1 MKAIKKSRFKIKTF
15 LFVSFAS
22 TLTAGVLIV
31 PSIYNGSAANLSQ
44 PSLRKS
50 STTNSRENSILLQQQ
65 TAITEQEENYIAK
78 EKDYDKNFDLF
89 QEKFKNEFYPRNFNV
104 IDIFHLLS
112 GFKSGIKKTV
122 DLLNRL

>member
-78 EKDYDKNFDLF
+78 EKDYDKTLTYFERNLRM
-89 QEKFKNEFYPRNFNV
+89 KF
-104 IDIFHLLS
+104 
-112 GFKSGIKKTV
+112 
-122 DLLNRL
+122 